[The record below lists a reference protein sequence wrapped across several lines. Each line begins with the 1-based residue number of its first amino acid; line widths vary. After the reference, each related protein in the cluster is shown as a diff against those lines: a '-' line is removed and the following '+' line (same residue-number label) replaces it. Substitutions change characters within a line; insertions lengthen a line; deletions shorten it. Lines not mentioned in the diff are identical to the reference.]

1 MDCFKKIRGASRDG
15 ESIQVHVKTD
25 EFMTVANMRQEF
37 LRMRSTNSHLKDCV
51 RVLHQNN
58 EKMRREALDQQMMI
72 SSLKSLHDKTEEETR
87 EAKMK
92 GDACSVVQE
101 VMSHA
106 LAKIVAEKD
115 QEATM
120 KESMLSKT
128 KEELAYSR
136 SETAK
141 FRDEVENLR
150 VVKKD
155 RPTLASFKKLFK

>member
-1 MDCFKKIRGASRDG
+1 MDCFKKSRGASRDG
-15 ESIQVHVKTD
+15 EYTQVHVKTD

-58 EKMRREALDQQMMI
+58 EKMRREALDQQM
-72 SSLKSLHDKTEEETR
+72 EAR

-120 KESMLSKT
+120 KESMLSQT
-128 KEELAYSR
+128 KEELACSR
-136 SETAK
+136 SEAAK

-150 VVKKD
+150 VGKKD

>member
-58 EKMRREALDQQMMI
+58 EKMRREALDQQM
-72 SSLKSLHDKTEEETR
+72 ETR